1 MYSQDET
8 IISNNNS
15 NFNEESTILTDESAA
30 PQSKSGNTGKVVAA
44 VAAGGVVGVGAV
56 AGAVA
61 LATGAI
67 GGAYEEPLAQ
77 VDDSDALME
86 GANVLAQNASEASIE
101 EDSEHQPEPEYVV
114 EHHHHHHHHEQPVH
128 HAQASAQVAANEQQV
143 SHGIDNNP
151 VGDAHGPV
159 RTVVNED
166 PSFIQNH
173 DVQVAEIRT
182 EVDSEGNVLHMATGE
197 VDGHQAAFVDDGQGN
212 VQLAAIDVNDNQQF
226 EDNEIFDMRDQGV
239 GMNHLASNMVE
250 DPDPQ
255 PVPVINDD
263 PEVQVVAV
271 EENVDLNGHLVDVAE
286 VKVDNDPVI
295 LVDVTQNGEVDVLVH
310 DDNGNGS
317 IEDPEIRDVSDSHI
331 AMPTQDDVYDDS
343 AASGYSA
350 SHAEDLP
357 DYSNDNDIA
366 VYDV

>member
-8 IISNNNS
+8 IISNNN

-61 LATGAI
+61 LATGALS
-67 GGAYEEPLAQ
+67 GGEDQPEIAELNEGNALA
-77 VDDSDALME
+77 E
-86 GANVLAQNASEASIE
+86 GANVLAQTEVE
-101 EDSEHQPEPEYVV
+101 EPQVQEPEPERIV

-128 HAQASAQVAANEQQV
+128 HAQAAAHVAANEQPV

-151 VGDAHGPV
+151 AGNAHGPV
-159 RTVVNED
+159 VHTANED
-166 PSFIQNH
+166 PEFIQNH
-173 DVQVAEIRT
+173 DVEVAEIRT
-182 EVDSEGNVLHMATGE
+182 EVDNDGNVLHMATGT
-197 VDGHQAAFVDDGQGN
+197 VDDHMAAFVDDGQGN
-212 VQLAAIDVNDNQQF
+212 IQAMAVDLNDNQEF
-226 EDNEIFDMRDQGV
+226 EDNEIFDMREQGV

-255 PVPVINDD
+255 PIHVVNED

-271 EENVDLNGHLVDVAE
+271 EENVDLNGQLVDVAE
-286 VKVDNDPVI
+286 VKVDDDPI
-295 LVDVTQNGEVDVLVH
+295 LLVDVSQNGEVDVLVH

-317 IEDPEIRDVSDSHI
+317 IEDPEIHDVSDSHI

-343 AASGYSA
+343 VGAGYSA
-350 SHAEDLP
+350 SHTEDLP